1 MKSIIY
7 IITQLANA
15 GPTRVLYDIIK
26 HLDCTRYNPIVYK
39 LTKDIPSRDITPKFI
54 ELKAEVREFNF
65 SYWKME
71 LQTKKCA
78 AEVREALKQYEAPIL
93 HVHGYHPVLIS
104 SFLEEYPSIVT
115 LHNISAEDYLLTFG
129 FFQGKYMQW
138 RYMRALKKISMYVAI
153 SDSVKM
159 AYRGILDE
167 VKLTR
172 IYNGSSI
179 NWNEKYS
186 KRELRMRLGLPIDKR
201 IFVTVG
207 ALSKRKDP
215 MTIIRAFQHLTLKEK
230 VNNYLLLFIG
240 VGDKEQVCRDL
251 IGDNENIQLLGYKFN
266 VEDYFHA
273 ADYSICASHSEGFGL
288 NFVESLMCG
297 TLVIGSVI
305 PPFLEFMNIAPEL
318 KEYSFTPG
326 NEMELVSVI
335 RKKMELSSINTEQIA
350 WLFQD
355 EFSATSMSS
364 NYMSLYQEI
373 HCE

>member
-1 MKSIIY
+1 M
-7 IITQLANA
+7 
-15 GPTRVLYDIIK
+15 
-26 HLDCTRYNPIVYK
+26 
-39 LTKDIPSRDITPKFI
+39 
-54 ELKAEVREFNF
+54 
-65 SYWKME
+65 
-71 LQTKKCA
+71 
-78 AEVREALKQYEAPIL
+78 
-93 HVHGYHPVLIS
+93 
-104 SFLEEYPSIVT
+104 
-115 LHNISAEDYLLTFG
+115 
-129 FFQGKYMQW
+129 
-138 RYMRALKKISMYVAI
+138 
-153 SDSVKM
+153 
-159 AYRGILDE
+159 
-167 VKLTR
+167 TR

-273 ADYSICASHSEGFGL
+273 ADYCICASHSEGFGL

-297 TLVIGSVI
+297 TLVIVSVI